1 MPRRPA
7 GWYPSMDR
15 ARGVVSGL
23 WREGPH
29 LQSMNVHPTMSPPLI
44 LSGRD
49 VTAVLGPTNTG
60 KTHLAIERMVAHPSG
75 IIGLPLRLLAREV
88 YGRVAEKVGTGNV
101 ALITGEEKIQ
111 PPGARYS
118 VCTVEAMP
126 RETNA
131 SFVAIDEVQ
140 LAHDLERGHIFTDRI
155 LHLRGRDETLL
166 LGAAS
171 MRGILEKLL
180 RGVSVVTRP
189 RMSHLAYAGS
199 KKITR
204 LPRRSA
210 IVAFSADEVY
220 GIAELIRRQRGGAA
234 VVLGALSPR
243 TRNAQV
249 EIYQSGDVD
258 FLVATDAIGMGLNLD
273 VDHVAFAQNRK
284 FDGFQYRNLSAAEL
298 GQIAGRAGRHLR
310 DGTFGVTGQ
319 VDPLDD
325 ELVEKIEGHDF
336 EPVKVLQWRTAE
348 FDFASLDALKRSIET
363 PAPVEGLTKALPAV
377 DAQALEHVTR
387 DEDIRRIAD
396 RRERVAML
404 WDACALPDYRRIAPA
419 QHADLVASIFT
430 DLATLGHVDEAYMA
444 EQVRRADS
452 AEGDIDTLSQRIAQI
467 RTWTF
472 VSHRPGWLADPAH
485 WQEKTREIEDRLSDA
500 LHERLTKRFIDRRT
514 SVLMRRLRENTMLEA
529 EINPAGD
536 VLVEG
541 HHVGELQ
548 GFRFTA
554 DQSAGG
560 EDAKAVRA
568 AAQKALASEFETR
581 ADRFAAAAN
590 GDLALGSDGVVRWIG
605 APVATLVSGEDTLK
619 PRAILLADEQLTGP
633 ARDKVAARIERYV
646 NFQVESLLKP
656 LADLRNAEQLTGL
669 ARGIAFRL
677 LENLG
682 ILNRRDV
689 ADDMKA
695 LDQEGRAALRRLG
708 VRFGAYHIF
717 LPALLKPGPAGLLT
731 LLWALVNDGKD
742 KPGFGDVV
750 NGLATGRTSLVV
762 DPAFEKEFYRLAGFR
777 LLGRRAVRVDILE
790 RLADLIRPALAWRP
804 GTGSRPEGGFD
815 GAAFLVTPAMM
826 SILGATADDMEE
838 ILKGL
843 GYRGEPKP
851 AADVKAKLESLDQ
864 AARAAAEAEA
874 ARRKAAAEAAAAP
887 AAEAAAAALGDGSES
902 SPQSLGDAAVDASAA
917 VEAQDAAAA
926 VADDESAIEA
936 GAAEA
941 AVSPPGDPMADTAAA
956 ALGEAAE
963 GEPQSLGDAA
973 ILAGSSQPERAS
985 AEPSAAADEAASLAG
1000 EMVTQAH
1007 EPAAEA
1013 PGMAP
1018 VAAVPSEPVEEE
1030 KPIMLWRPGRFGDR
1044 NRPRQDNRG
1053 RGRRGDNREGQAPGQ
1068 RSGPGQAPGERQGQG
1083 ERQVR
1088 AERQGQGDR
1097 PRHDR
1102 QGDPRPHGDRPPR
1115 DGEGGKGR
1123 FERRF
1128 KDKGGERGERGGFG
1142 GKPDRGGKGEKGER
1156 RSVFEQKPREER
1168 PVKFDPD
1175 SPFAKLAALRD
1186 QLKK

>member
-1 MPRRPA
+1 
-7 GWYPSMDR
+7 
-15 ARGVVSGL
+15 
-23 WREGPH
+23 
-29 LQSMNVHPTMSPPLI
+29 MNVHPNKSSPLI

-60 KTHLAIERMVAHPSG
+60 KTHLAIERMVAHESG

-88 YGRVAEKVGTGNV
+88 YGRVAEKVGVANV

-140 LAHDLERGHIFTDRI
+140 IANDLERGHIFTDRI
-155 LHLRGRDETLL
+155 LHLRGRNETLL

-180 RGVSVVTRP
+180 RGISVVTRP

-284 FDGFQYRNLSAAEL
+284 FDGFQYRDLTAAEL

-319 VDPLDD
+319 VDPLDE

-336 EPVKVLQWRTAE
+336 EPVRVLQWRTAQ
-348 FDFASLDALKRSIET
+348 FDYASLDALKRSIET

-377 DAQALEHVTR
+377 DAQALDHVCR
-387 DEDIRRIAD
+387 DEDIRNLAD
-396 RRERVAML
+396 RPQRVALL

-419 QHADLVASIFT
+419 QHADLIASIFT
-430 DLATLGHVDEAYMA
+430 DLARRGHVDEAYMA
-444 EQVRRADS
+444 EQVRRAES

-529 EINPAGD
+529 EINPAGE

-560 EDAKAVRA
+560 EDAKAVRT
-568 AAQKALASEFETR
+568 AAQKALATEFETR
-581 ADRFAAAAN
+581 AERFAACAN
-590 GDLALGSDGVVRWIG
+590 GDLALGSDGVLRWIG

-633 ARDKVAARIERYV
+633 SRDRVAARIDRYV
-646 NFQVESLLKP
+646 AYQVETLLKP
-656 LADLRNAEQLTGL
+656 LADLKNAEQLSGI
-669 ARGIAFRL
+669 ARGVAFRL

-689 ADDMKA
+689 ADDVKS
-695 LDQEGRAALRRLG
+695 LDQEARAALRRLG
-708 VRFGAYHIF
+708 VRFGAYHVF

-731 LLWALVNDGKD
+731 LLWALANDGKD

-750 NGLATGRTSLVV
+750 NALSTGRTSLVV
-762 DPAFEKEFYRLAGFR
+762 DPTFATEFYRLAGYR

-815 GAAFLVTPAMM
+815 GAAFVVTPAMM

-838 ILKGL
+838 ILRGL
-843 GYRGEPKP
+843 GYRGEAKP
-851 AADVKAKLESLDQ
+851 AAEVKARLESLDQ
-864 AARAAAEAEA
+864 AARAAAEAEL
-874 ARRKAAAEAAAAP
+874 ARRKAAAEAATATATATATAFAPASDAATAALGDDTGGEPQSLGDVAADIAADHAGASPAVEDAAP
-887 AAEAAAAALGDGSES
+887 TPDADAAEGIDGNDETLASSAVAAEVERPAAAVEPLVEAAAAALGEGEDQ
-902 SPQSLGDAAVDASAA
+902 PQSLGEAA
-917 VEAQDAAAA
+917 VEA
-926 VADDESAIEA
+926 VADQAPESAAPAET
-936 GAAEA
+936 GARE
-941 AVSPPGDPMADTAAA
+941 TAAPA
-956 ALGEAAE
+956 A
-963 GEPQSLGDAA
+963 
-973 ILAGSSQPERAS
+973 PE
-985 AEPSAAADEAASLAG
+985 
-1000 EMVTQAH
+1000 
-1007 EPAAEA
+1007 EPA
-1013 PGMAP
+1013 
-1018 VAAVPSEPVEEE
+1018 EPVEEE

-1044 NRPRQDNRG
+1044 QRQDNRN
-1053 RGRRGDNREGQAPGQ
+1053 RGRRGQPRDGQAGEGQPREGQAARERQPRPGQ
-1068 RSGPGQAPGERQGQG
+1068 PREGQG
-1083 ERQVR
+1083 ERPAGR
-1088 AERQGQGDR
+1088 SA
-1097 PRHDR
+1097 
-1102 QGDPRPHGDRPPR
+1102 
-1115 DGEGGKGR
+1115 EGGKGR
-1123 FERRF
+1123 FENRF
-1128 KDKGGERGERGGFG
+1128 REKGDKPGGDRPRGDRPGRGGPG
-1142 GKPDRGGKGEKGER
+1142 GKPERDRGPKGDRGDR
-1156 RSVFEQKPREER
+1156 RPAFQQTPREER